1 MCLWR
6 YGELKTGGDGI
17 VSHERRA
24 RGVYCNRC
32 KQILDILH
40 NRDRKPS
47 PNLFDKSVL
56 ELHEH
61 LTKEHTIGDDNR
73 VQDMRRI
80 CIELLESRNLQA
92 GERDFLVGSNEF
104 SAR

>member
-1 MCLWR
+1 L
-6 YGELKTGGDGI
+6 ETGGDGI
-17 VSHERRA
+17 DLSHERRA
-24 RGVYCNRC
+24 RVVYCKRC

-73 VQDMRRI
+73 VQDMRCI

-92 GERDFLVGSNEF
+92 GNRDFLVGRS
-104 SAR
+104 